1 MPTFLAQLVMTS
13 VRPPNFP
20 PDVVGILTLDLISP
34 PASPQIDLLPPRCNR
49 TRLLGE
55 LLSADVLPP
64 WTPQV
69 LCLLVFCS
77 NHLPTHEPTPSPRL
91 SPHSRSLLLPSSSSP
106 AQVRPLTGL
115 SRDPSGH
122 SRLSENLALQFGPYL
137 AEDRPIPGG

>member
-20 PDVVGILTLDLISP
+20 PDVAGIPTLDLISP

-55 LLSADVLPP
+55 LLSGDVLPP

-77 NHLPTHEPTPSPRL
+77 SHLPTHEPAPSPRL
-91 SPHSRSLLLPSSSSP
+91 SPPSSLSEPSP
-106 AQVRPLTGL
+106 TFFLVSCTSETPDWSL
-115 SRDPSGH
+115 SRP
-122 SRLSENLALQFGPYL
+122 F
-137 AEDRPIPGG
+137 RPQSAV